1 MDVEDT
7 VFLLP
12 GPVRMH
18 PRVLRAMGLPAI
30 NHRSAEFQAVLADV
44 RDLTRYLF
52 QTAGPVAVLS
62 GSGTAGLDAGVSG
75 VLRRTDEVLCLV
87 NGKFSERFFE
97 LCKVYARP
105 TPLEF
110 PWGEPVD
117 PEQVAAAME
126 RRSFKAITVCHNE
139 SSTGLTNPLKEI
151 AAVARKHDALL
162 IVDGITSVGGIE
174 VRMDWG
180 LDVLVTG
187 SQKCI
192 AAPPGLAA
200 VAVSDRAYGLLHEES
215 SFYTN
220 LKAHIDGLEEN
231 DTPFTPAVPLFF
243 AVREALRIL
252 KDEGLEARIQRTARL
267 GAATRAAVAA
277 LGLEMLPRKG
287 FESNTVSAIRY
298 PPGLDDKKFR
308 GMLEREY
315 RTIVQGGQAQLR
327 GKIFRIGHMGIVAL
341 QDLAAGFSG
350 IEAVLGKLGH
360 TFDKGAGVA
369 AVASFM

>member
-1 MDVEDT
+1 MDIEDT

-52 QTAGPVAVLS
+52 QTAGHVAVLS

-97 LCKVYARP
+97 LCRVYARP

-110 PWGEPVD
+110 PWGEPVE
-117 PEQVAAAME
+117 PEQVAAVME
-126 RRSFKAITVCHNE
+126 KRSFKAITVCHNE

-200 VAVSDRAYGLLHEES
+200 VAVSDHAYGLLHEES

-220 LKAHIDGLEEN
+220 LKAHIDALEED

-243 AVREALRIL
+243 AYREAMRIL
-252 KDEGLEARIQRTARL
+252 KDEALEARVQRTARL

-298 PPGLDDKKFR
+298 PPGLDDRKFR

-315 RTIVQGGQAQLR
+315 RTVVQGGQAQLR